1 LESVNYVAIAVSVA
15 AGLAGFATAALFY
28 WPAYARFS
36 AAAFNKR
43 FALVYDWSH
52 HKGYFDEIYEALFAR
67 GIIVNIGRAAQWLD
81 TNVIDG
87 FVNGVADGY
96 LYFGDRLRK
105 LQTGKVQGYAVGLF
119 TALVAIAVAA
129 LIFGSSGPLASAAGL
144 TH

>member
-43 FALVYDWSH
+43 FAPVYDWSH
-52 HKGYFDEIYEALFAR
+52 NKGYFDEIYEALFAR
-67 GIIVNIGRAAQWLD
+67 GVIVNIGRAAQWLD
-81 TNVIDG
+81 SNVIDG

-105 LQTGKVQGYAVGLF
+105 LQTGKVQGYAVALF

-129 LIFGSSGPLASAAGL
+129 LIFGSSGPLASATGV